1 MHKRSELLLSIAKSP
16 NRIMKEPEPLKES
29 NIEPKNRITDIQ
41 TNAKA
46 SDCKQRNN
54 TMAEEHDQLQVWLT
68 QHSPY
73 T

>member
-1 MHKRSELLLSIAKSP
+1 
-16 NRIMKEPEPLKES
+16 MKEPEPLKES
-29 NIEPKNRITDIQ
+29 NIEPNNIITDIQ